1 MGLMVIQ
8 ETTMGNGTQPP
19 PSGGGLA
26 TAATIVLIGLIVILV
41 AVVCY
46 KILTA
51 SAVPEGNRSW
61 LDYGNFFIVALG
73 ILAVLLAFLV
83 TMLFSG
89 SLFENASQVLAVL
102 TALFGVIG
110 TLVGTYFGVKAGS
123 DAALGAQN
131 LASGATSPTRPEI
144 LSVQPSPGTSD
155 IARDTGLRATFS
167 RAMNPGT
174 LTKLTFTLAEQ
185 ESGNPVPEVDVAY
198 VPLTMQATLTPHDP
212 LAASTAYRATITT
225 GAQDQAGNALAE
237 AFTWDFTT
245 GP

>member
-1 MGLMVIQ
+1 MFFQ
-8 ETTMGNGTQPP
+8 ETTRGNGTQQPP
-19 PSGGGLA
+19 DGGGLA
-26 TAATIVLIGLIVILV
+26 TFATIVFMGLIVILV

-51 SAVPEGNRSW
+51 PDVPVGSRSW

-83 TMLFSG
+83 TMLFSRRF
-89 SLFENASQVLAVL
+89 FENPSQVLALL

-123 DAALGAQN
+123 DAAQGAQN
-131 LASGATSPTRPEI
+131 LASGATTTTGPEI

-155 IARDTGLRATFS
+155 IDRDTHPYATFSKPMNPDTLTELTFTIAERDTGT
-167 RAMNPGT
+167 
-174 LTKLTFTLAEQ
+174 
-185 ESGNPVPEVDVAY
+185 PVTGVNVTYE
-198 VPLTMQATLTPHDP
+198 PLTRQATLTPSSD
-212 LAASTAYRATITT
+212 LAPNTAHRVTITT
-225 GAQDQAGNALAE
+225 GARDQAGNAMAE
-237 AFTWDFTT
+237 AYTWDFTT

>member
-1 MGLMVIQ
+1 VGLMVIQ

-110 TLVGTYFGVKAGS
+110 TLVGTYFGVKAGMRRGFRGAEPGQRGDLS
-123 DAALGAQN
+123 HPARDPLGPA
-131 LASGATSPTRPEI
+131 
-144 LSVQPSPGTSD
+144 
-155 IARDTGLRATFS
+155 IARHFGHRSRYRTKSYLLQGYEPWHPHQVDLHARRTGIGQPGSRGRCSLRSTHHA
-167 RAMNPGT
+167 
-174 LTKLTFTLAEQ
+174 
-185 ESGNPVPEVDVAY
+185 GNP
-198 VPLTMQATLTPHDP
+198 DP
-212 LAASTAYRATITT
+212 A
-225 GAQDQAGNALAE
+225 
-237 AFTWDFTT
+237 
-245 GP
+245 